1 MHGTSTLLL
10 GPVGTGK
17 TTALKSWLE
26 IPEITIFGQFTEPS
40 FEVILDVKC
49 ARMHYSYNPP
59 TDASFADM
67 IQSAKL
73 INTMNI
79 KQLSNLDDISK
90 GKYTEFIKTLN
101 NLCNFKCDRCG
112 QTFGAVDSWGSDRVL
127 WFDSLS
133 GLNVQAMNLV
143 VGSKPMK
150 ALADWG
156 IAMDNEERL
165 IQKLGATLDCHFVL
179 TGHLEQ
185 ERDEATG
192 IVSQMAAMLGRKMAP
207 RVPRFFSDVI
217 MTKRTGNTFAWST
230 TAAGVDLKARN
241 LPFSDNL
248 PPTFV
253 PLYKTWK
260 ERIAKGDT
268 IEGQAT
274 RVEEPPNLGLSG
286 AATGGPAK
294 LPSVNPIT
302 AASA

>member
-10 GPVGTGK
+10 GPVGSGK
-17 TTALKSWLE
+17 TTALKSWLQ
-26 IPEITIFGQFTEPS
+26 IPEVTIFGIFTEPS
-40 FEVILDVKC
+40 FEVILDLKC
-49 ARMHYSYNPP
+49 DRMHYAYIPP
-59 TDASFADM
+59 MDTPFSDM
-67 IQSAKL
+67 INSAKM

-90 GKYTEFIKTLN
+90 GKYTEFVRTLN
-101 NLCNFKCDRCG
+101 TLSNYKCQRCN
-112 QTFGAVDSWGSDRVL
+112 QVFGAVDSWGGDRVL

-165 IQKLGATLDCHFVL
+165 IMKLAATLECHFVL
-179 TGHLEQ
+179 TGHLEP

-192 IVSQMAAMLGRKMAP
+192 VLYQMAAMLGRKMAP

-217 MTKRTGNTFAWST
+217 MTKRSGTTFAWST
-230 TAAGVDLKARN
+230 TAAGIDLKARN
-241 LPFSDNL
+241 LDYSDNL

-253 PLYKTWK
+253 PLYNTWK
-260 ERIAKGDT
+260 SRILKGDT

-274 RVEEPPNLGLSG
+274 RVEEAPQVGTPKLISG
-286 AATGGPAK
+286 
-294 LPSVNPIT
+294 
-302 AASA
+302 